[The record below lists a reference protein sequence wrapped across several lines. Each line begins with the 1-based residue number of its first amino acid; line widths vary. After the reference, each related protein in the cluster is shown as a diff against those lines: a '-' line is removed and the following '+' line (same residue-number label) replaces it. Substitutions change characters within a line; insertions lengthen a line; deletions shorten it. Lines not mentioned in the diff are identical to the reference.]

1 MARVFAVGFGIAL
14 VGVAL
19 VVWATEG
26 SGGERQGFGVLMLG
40 LKVLSWIFPP
50 LLGLFLVGVLTDRG
64 NDRGNALAVA
74 VGLGTVLTL
83 EFWPQ
88 LTGAPP
94 PLAWT
99 WYPNDLAAI
108 LQTCRIHITKRH
120 EVSSNLVSNVISGD
134 RWRGAVH
141 PIRTSLRLSGNN
153 LPGTL
158 FIVYRQIIFAD
169 RFIANYFSRR
179 FLHSRRLNLRL
190 FRVVILNR
198 TRTHRDDRYRDQQDR
213 GHR

>member
-99 WYPNDLAAI
+99 WYPVVGCGLCFGVA
-108 LQTCRIHITKRH
+108 
-120 EVSSNLVSNVISGD
+120 S
-134 RWRGAVH
+134 
-141 PIRTSLRLSGNN
+141 
-153 LPGTL
+153 
-158 FIVYRQIIFAD
+158 
-169 RFIANYFSRR
+169 
-179 FLHSRRLNLRL
+179 L
-190 FRVVILNR
+190 FRGPGR
-198 TRTHRDDRYRDQQDR
+198 QAAAA
-213 GHR
+213 GS